1 MREGKQ
7 HRCQTLIIFQIQTST
22 LECLG
27 RGGIEKNG
35 CWPIL
40 WKRFI
45 DRLRKNTSI
54 FRGQWEPR
62 GMLPCCVEEA
72 SL

>member
-1 MREGKQ
+1 MPDVNHISNTDLHIGMLEKRWDREKW
-7 HRCQTLIIFQIQTST
+7 L
-22 LECLG
+22 LA
-27 RGGIEKNG
+27 N
-35 CWPIL
+35 P